1 MTENKF
7 KEEQLNDEQ
16 LDKVAG
22 GGAGAGGSAGDGHR
36 KKGM

>member
-1 MTENKF
+1 MAENKF

-22 GGAGAGGSAGDGHR
+22 GGAGSGGSGGDGVR